1 MGAVEDAVS
10 ALKAGRPVILPTDTV
25 YGLCAD
31 PFDENHVRALYAVK
45 GRTATQPTAI
55 LFESV
60 ATLLECVP
68 GLGAPAA
75 KVAEALLPG
84 PYTLI
89 FPNPDREFPW
99 LTGERPDTLGIRVP
113 ALAGVA
119 GGVLAQARAVAA
131 TSANRPGEPEA
142 RRLDDV
148 PDEIRSACGAVVDGG
163 ELPGTSSTILDFT
176 GAEPTVLREGAASA
190 AEALERVSAV
200 VGSRE

>member
-1 MGAVEDAVS
+1 VGAVEDAVS

-31 PFDENHVRALYAVK
+31 PFGEDHVRALYAAK
-45 GRTATQPTAI
+45 GRPATQPTAI

-60 ATLLECVP
+60 GTVLECVP
-68 GLGAPAA
+68 RLDARAA

-89 FPNPDREFPW
+89 LPNPARSFSW

-119 GGVLAQARAVAA
+119 AEVLTQARAVAA
-131 TSANRPGEPEA
+131 TSANRPGEQEA
-142 RRLDDV
+142 RRLEDV
-148 PDEIRSACGAVVDGG
+148 PEEIRAACGAVVDGG
-163 ELPGTSSTILDFT
+163 ELAGTPSTIIDFT
-176 GAEPTVLREGAASA
+176 RREPTVLREGAASA
-190 AEALERVSAV
+190 AEALERVRAV
-200 VGSRE
+200 VPRE